1 MNLSFLFAKRYL
13 FGKKST
19 NAINIISGLAVLGL
33 AIGTAAMILLLSVFN
48 GFEHMISNMSSSF
61 NPDIKITAKS
71 GKFFHCDSI
80 LLKKMQTL
88 DGVFA
93 VAQTLEETSFF
104 EYKGAQ
110 DFGILKGVDENYKVV
125 TDFSNIIQEGTY
137 KVGGENQYFAILGSG
152 MRNKLAVNLDDQ
164 LTSISVFM
172 PKKEDDGP
180 LQQQYARRYMNPIAV
195 FSAQQEIDYQY
206 IISNIDLVR
215 ELLEVKDE
223 VSSLEIKCTYGK
235 SPVEVANKTRMV
247 LGDGF
252 LVKDRYEQDAAI
264 HQITNIEK
272 WITFAI
278 LSFMM
283 ILISFNL
290 IGALWMMVI
299 EKKRDIA
306 TLKAIGASD
315 QLVRNIFLSDGL
327 LMGIVS
333 CLMGTIIALI
343 LYYLQKNYCLFKL
356 EGMLVECYPAEI
368 RIFDIFAVCSIVLT
382 ICLLAAILPA
392 RRAMQQSTIVK

>member
-13 FGKKST
+13 LGKKST

-48 GFEHMISNMSSSF
+48 GFELMISNMSSSF
-61 NPDIKITAKS
+61 NPDIKITAKK
-71 GKFFHCDSI
+71 GKLFRCDSAFLHKVQNI
-80 LLKKMQTL
+80 N
-88 DGVFA
+88 GVFA
-93 VAQTLEETSFF
+93 VAQTIEETSFF

-110 DFGILKGVDENYKVV
+110 DFGILKGVDDNYKTV
-125 TDFSNIIQEGTY
+125 TDFNNIIQEGNFNI
-137 KVGGENQYFAILGSG
+137 GSNQQYFAVLGAG
-152 MRNKLAVNLDDQ
+152 MRNKLAVGLEDQ
-164 LTSISVFM
+164 VAAISVFM

-180 LQQQYARRYMNPIAV
+180 LQQPYKKRFINPVGI
-195 FSAQQEIDYQY
+195 FSAQQEIDFQY
-206 IISNIDLVR
+206 IITNIALVR
-215 ELLEVKDE
+215 ELMDVTNM
-223 VSSLEIKCTYGK
+223 VSSLEIRCNFGK
-235 SPVEVANKTRMV
+235 SPIEVAKQISSQIGTEYI
-247 LGDGF
+247 
-252 LVKDRYEQDAAI
+252 VKDRYQQDAAI

-306 TLKAIGASD
+306 TLKAIGARD

-333 CLMGTIIALI
+333 CLIGTSIALI
-343 LYYLQKNYCLFKL
+343 LFYLQKNYCIFKL
-356 EGMLVECYPAEI
+356 EGMLVECYPAEL
-368 RIFDIFAVCSIVLT
+368 RIFDIVAVCSIVIT
-382 ICLLAAILPA
+382 ICVLAAILPA
-392 RRAMQQSTIVK
+392 KKAMQQSTIVK